1 MAKQKMLQ
9 KKKAKEARQ
18 S

>member
-1 MAKQKMLQ
+1 MLQ